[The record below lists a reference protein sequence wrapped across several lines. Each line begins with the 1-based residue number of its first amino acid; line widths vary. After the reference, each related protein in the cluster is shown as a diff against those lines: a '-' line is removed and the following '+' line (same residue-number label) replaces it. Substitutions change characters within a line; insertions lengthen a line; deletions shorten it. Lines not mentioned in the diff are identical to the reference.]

1 MHGITPGFSLQRGV
15 ALKWL
20 LMAAIAMV
28 AIATMVV
35 AATAQ
40 AQSSNAPNPPTGLMA
55 EIVTANSIRIA
66 WQPPASNNCQVSQ
79 YNVLVEAKLS
89 NDYIVDDYVPG
100 SQHQYLIDNLDPA
113 TPHEI
118 RVYAHSEDDGCSDGS
133 TPALLEVVT
142 KAGQAPAVSRTS
154 TPGEPVA
161 PKPLNVPSQPQ
172 NVGYEIGHNQLT
184 VTWEQS
190 TVSGSCGL
198 VEYIALIVEWD
209 GDPNKAVDQS
219 SYREQKIAANA
230 SPAAVFENLKPETAY
245 YTYLAAR
252 GDGACDGN
260 GYSPKVE
267 HYFTTKPVPTQ
278 APTQAPTA
286 EPTPDDGIEEATRT
300 PEDQTPMPQVESPTS
315 TPTVPGPVGNLAA
328 KQTGWISAAE
338 SGSDRGYKRAVIY
351 VTWDTPEDDGGSPI
365 IGYDMEIMRGGNGN
379 TIGPLTQLVNYKFGS
394 ANGVWKNDR
403 EADWTDLTHTTGRPG
418 GTIVLGREGQWL
430 EYRIG
435 AANELGAGEIKKVQ
449 IQVEEH
455 TVPGPV
461 GNLAAKQTGWLSAAE
476 SGSDRGYKQAVI
488 YVTWDT
494 PEDDGGRP
502 IIGYDVEIMRGGNGD
517 AIGPLTQLVNLKFG
531 SANGVWKNDREADW
545 TDLTHTTGRP
555 GGTIVLGREGQWLEY
570 RIGAANTLGAGEIT
584 KVQIQVEEHTT
595 PGPVGNLAA
604 KQTGWIPAA
613 ESGAGYDQAVISV
626 TWEPPADDG
635 GRPIIGYDMEIM
647 RGGNGN
653 AIGALTQVS
662 NYKVGSDNGVW
673 KNPEETDM
681 TDLTHTTGRPGGTIV
696 LGRDGQW
703 LEYRIGA
710 ANTLGAGEITKV
722 QVQVDQEV
730 RDVIFVEVVKD
741 GTVYGNSKGLQSTF
755 NVTEGDSGITT
766 VPIQVRLTGRPSAEV
781 NVRFMFHKPNDTE
794 VQGRWQARANRAFH
808 YMHLTLTWAANASGA
823 DLSKTLNLKIVGDT
837 KDEDDEVVRLRVQEI
852 VGTDISSDDRVRI
865 SRNGKKHGIQVV
877 IVDDDGE

>member
-1 MHGITPGFSLQRGV
+1 MHGITPGFSLQRGI

-20 LMAAIAMV
+20 LVAAIAMV

-40 AQSSNAPNPPTGLMA
+40 AQSSNAPTGGGA
-55 EIVTANSIRIA
+55 E
-66 WQPPASNNCQVSQ
+66 
-79 YNVLVEAKLS
+79 
-89 NDYIVDDYVPG
+89 D
-100 SQHQYLIDNLDPA
+100 
-113 TPHEI
+113 
-118 RVYAHSEDDGCSDGS
+118 
-133 TPALLEVVT
+133 
-142 KAGQAPAVSRTS
+142 QAPM
-154 TPGEPVA
+154 
-161 PKPLNVPSQPQ
+161 Q
-172 NVGYEIGHNQLT
+172 
-184 VTWEQS
+184 
-190 TVSGSCGL
+190 
-198 VEYIALIVEWD
+198 
-209 GDPNKAVDQS
+209 
-219 SYREQKIAANA
+219 
-230 SPAAVFENLKPETAY
+230 
-245 YTYLAAR
+245 
-252 GDGACDGN
+252 
-260 GYSPKVE
+260 
-267 HYFTTKPVPTQ
+267 
-278 APTQAPTA
+278 
-286 EPTPDDGIEEATRT
+286 
-300 PEDQTPMPQVESPTS
+300 QVESPTS
-315 TPTVPGPVGNLAA
+315 TPTATVPGPVLNLAA

-338 SGSDRGYKRAVIY
+338 SGADRGYKRAVIY
-351 VTWDTPEDDGGSPI
+351 VTWEPPADDGGSPI
-365 IGYDMEIMRGGNGN
+365 IGYDVEIMRGGNGN
-379 TIGPLTQLVNYKFGS
+379 TIGPLIQMINLKFGS

-476 SGSDRGYKQAVI
+476 SGADRGYKQAVI

-494 PEDDGGRP
+494 PADDGGRP
-502 IIGYDVEIMRGGNGD
+502 IIGYDMEILRGGNGNT
-517 AIGPLTQLVNLKFG
+517 IGPLISMVNYKFG
-531 SANGVWKNDREADW
+531 SDNGVWKNNLETDM

-555 GGTIVLGREGQWLEY
+555 GGTVVLGREGQWLEY

-584 KVQIQVEEHTT
+584 KVQIQVEEHTV
-595 PGPVGNLAA
+595 PGPVRNLAA

-613 ESGAGYDQAVISV
+613 ESGDGYDQAVISV
-626 TWEPPADDG
+626 TWDPPADDG
-635 GRPIIGYDMEIM
+635 GRPVTGYDLEIM
-647 RGGNGN
+647 SGGNDN
-653 AIGALTQVS
+653 TISTSLAQEV

-673 KNPEETDM
+673 KNGEETDM
-681 TDLTHTTGRPGGTIV
+681 TDLTHTTGIIAGTSDA

-703 LEYRIGA
+703 IEYRVGA

-741 GTVYGNSKGLQSTF
+741 GTVYGNSKGLQNTI

-766 VPIQVRLTGRPSAEV
+766 VPIQVRLTGRPSADV
-781 NVRFMFHKPNDTE
+781 NVRFMFQKPNDRE
-794 VQGRWQARANRAFH
+794 VQGRKNARANRAFH

-837 KDEDDEVVRLRVQEI
+837 TDEDNEVVRLRVQEI
-852 VGTDISSDDRVRI
+852 RGTDISSDDRVKI
-865 SRNGKKHGIQVV
+865 SRTGKKHSIRVV